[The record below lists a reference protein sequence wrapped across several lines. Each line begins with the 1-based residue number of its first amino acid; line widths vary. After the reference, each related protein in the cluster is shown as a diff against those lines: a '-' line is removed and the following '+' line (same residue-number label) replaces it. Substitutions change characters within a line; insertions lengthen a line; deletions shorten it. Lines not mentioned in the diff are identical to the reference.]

1 MPVTPAFLAA
11 RRTEQRRR
19 LLAHLRLS
27 PALRIPFRSGRVSF
41 LVPQCA
47 LTERHRLELIA
58 AANAFFTGRQP
69 LLGDI
74 FQFLWRSHPH
84 FLRPGGTL
92 PNSPGRSGWWA
103 QFRALYERRALLA
116 HVRRCDLFAAAAA
129 IRARLAEVEQD
140 APGEAGETGHR
151 SAAAPDHNY
160 FDSLVDVLGRTYHYT
175 PEEILDLP
183 RALVHQLSRAQ
194 LLTTPDGEISVFAPS
209 DALLSS
215 RNP

>member
-1 MPVTPAFLAA
+1 MPVNPAFLAA

-19 LLAHLRLS
+19 LLAHLRIA
-27 PALRIPFRSGRVSF
+27 PALRIPFRSGRVFF

-69 LLGDI
+69 LLGDVY
-74 FQFLWRSHPH
+74 QFLWRCHPH
-84 FLRPGGTL
+84 FLRPDGTL

-140 APGEAGETGHR
+140 APGDAHETGHR

-160 FDSLVDVLGRTYHYT
+160 FDSLIDVLGRTHHYT
-175 PEEILDLP
+175 PDEILDLP
-183 RALVHQLSRAQ
+183 RALVHQLTRAQ
-194 LLTTPDGEISVFAPS
+194 LLATSEGEISVFAPS

-215 RNP
+215 RTP